1 MGKSITP
8 TYRIE
13 FTENGSQRPL
23 LVTLNNTMRWP
34 KEAGKVSDANL
45 EKYMKVY
52 GKSLEI
58 GGCNEHISK
67 ALGHIP
73 YPSAAW
79 VVRQRDNKVVASW
92 KAAMF
97 QVW

>member
-1 MGKSITP
+1 MGKSTTP
-8 TYRIE
+8 TYRVE
-13 FTENGSQRPL
+13 LTENGSQRPIQPQ
-23 LVTLNNTMRWP
+23 TMSWP